1 MSNSITVEGLA
12 YILTSFFLM
21 LSRGEQKNRKI
32 KLNKQNLK
40 KKKTEKKTD

>member
-12 YILTSFFLM
+12 YILTSFFLV
-21 LSRGEQKNRKI
+21 LSRVSKKTEKSIKPRKS
-32 KLNKQNLK
+32 K